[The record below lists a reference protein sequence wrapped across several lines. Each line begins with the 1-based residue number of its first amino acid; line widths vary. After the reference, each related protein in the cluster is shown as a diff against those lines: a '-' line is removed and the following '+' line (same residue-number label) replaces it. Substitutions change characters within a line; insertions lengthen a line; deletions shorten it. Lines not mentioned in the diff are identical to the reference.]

1 MPGAAVSI
9 KQERRTPEIQSFRGT
24 AKSPCRNMN
33 RKVRRMDTSPRA
45 RTVVVRFCIRKLAVF

>member
-1 MPGAAVSI
+1 MPEAAVSI
-9 KQERRTPEIQSFRGT
+9 EQERRTPEILSFRGT

-33 RKVRRMDTSPRA
+33 RKVRRMDNPRA